1 VCSDLVVECQSLF
14 GVVTLL
20 LYSVWLSGKRWCSRA
35 CAGAG
40 VSEAV
45 ELEDVK
51 TFIVFDTLVMNG
63 HRTPR

>member
-1 VCSDLVVECQSLF
+1 MV
-14 GVVTLL
+14 
-20 LYSVWLSGKRWCSRA
+20 KRWCSSA

-40 VSEAV
+40 VPEAV